1 MGTNCRSGSCAEAQG
16 GGHRQDPYIS
26 TADGHRMVVH
36 VQGASLTLE
45 ADQSSGSRS
54 QGAVGFCDGS
64 YVEWDH
70 EKDQCVPKIEFL
82 AAGSRLLP
90 VHGIASRA
98 DISRVQESLIELMDR
113 LEARMHTT
121 ASGVVQATEVVLA
134 ESQGNLDEV
143 SAIIESISGSVE
155 QQVEASAQVVEDRV
169 AEVSADLEANFADL
183 QATIQENGI
192 DQVNALSSVADD
204 VDVLMEAFEHTA
216 FLDHSKPVYRWATW
230 GGYNQWQGWSG
241 HGHHGDHM
249 MFGGVEPQQ
258 WDDSNG
264 RAWQLSGDKNVLR
277 GLFNKRGYMGWQ
289 GTVWHEEW
297 MSHSS
302 TTSHHTG
309 VLFRIKNTRSNN
321 INWRV
326 NMYYTSHPGWSER
339 ALATINGAGTWESH
353 GSHCGAHCSS
363 NINFNIPG
371 GRISTVIMIS
381 ASSPRSSGCCN
392 FGPRG
397 NWLAFR
403 ENTLQLPNG
412 LEYVDDMDYVTG
424 GWES

>member
-1 MGTNCRSGSCAEAQG
+1 MGN
-16 GGHRQDPYIS
+16 
-26 TADGHRMVVH
+26 
-36 VQGASLTLE
+36 TLRE
-45 ADQSSGSRS
+45 GLRD
-54 QGAVGFCDGS
+54 
-64 YVEWDH
+64 
-70 EKDQCVPKIEFL
+70 
-82 AAGSRLLP
+82 LL
-90 VHGIASRA
+90 
-98 DISRVQESLIELMDR
+98 
-113 LEARMHTT
+113 
-121 ASGVVQATEVVLA
+121 
-134 ESQGNLDEV
+134 
-143 SAIIESISGSVE
+143 
-155 QQVEASAQVVEDRV
+155 QQVEQRVSANTASLHSEASVRITAAAAGVTGARSAVNGISASVATQLSIAAEILSNNMDNLEGEMQASFDEVRREIEDNV
-169 AEVSADLEANFADL
+169 IAEVEAMSSMGD
-183 QATIQENGI
+183 
-192 DQVNALSSVADD
+192 SVAS
-204 VDVLMEAFEHTA
+204 LMDTFEHTA
-216 FLDHSKPVYRWATW
+216 FLDHSKPVYRWGRW
-230 GGYNQWQGWSG
+230 SSYNQWQGWYG
-241 HGHHGDHM
+241 HGHHGDHT
-249 MFGGVEPQQ
+249 MFGGIEPQT
-258 WDDSNG
+258 WGDNNG
-264 RAWQLSGDKNVLR
+264 RAWQLSGSKDMVR

-339 ALATINGAGTWESH
+339 ASATVNGAGTWESH